1 MTTPPAWK
9 NESDFGKRV
18 RMLREDR
25 GLSQRKLA
33 PFGVKQPYLTSL
45 EVGAIKSPSPEMVEN
60 IAKGL
65 GVTVDDLL
73 EGTNLAARYRAAQFP
88 HKAFCTN
95 NDCPKLS
102 LNRLSTGMIIPYRFS
117 IERVQAS
124 GSKSYEAKFCPYCG
138 KKLISACPKCKE
150 PILIDDP
157 QQIHCV
163 HCGKQLFEPITEE
176 HMRAKGFR

>member
-1 MTTPPAWK
+1 MTNSPAWK
-9 NESDFGKRV
+9 TEPDFGKRV
-18 RMLREDR
+18 RMLREER

-45 EVGAIKSPSPEMVEN
+45 EVGAIKSPSPEMIEN
-60 IAKGL
+60 LARGL
-65 GVTVDDLL
+65 GVTVGDLV
-73 EGTNLAARYRAAQFP
+73 EGTNLVGTYRASQIP
-88 HKAFCTN
+88 HKAFCSN

-117 IERVQAS
+117 IVRVQAS
-124 GSKSYEAKFCPYCG
+124 GSKAYEAKCCPYCG

-163 HCGKQLFEPITEE
+163 HCGQQLFEPITEE
-176 HMRAKGFR
+176 DMKAKGFK